1 MLKKEEFKIVTVAL
15 FPWPPLS
22 FQWPSNTTEIT
33 YMTGHQSSCIPT
45 DQDDGLVWKMAVDLC
60 DKRKTTVNRRLC
72 MGTDNPTLLGA
83 PPWTKL
89 GHSHLQHFASH
100 CPNHVFKALQ
110 NSYPTTIVQ
119 QMGSY
124 RDDLKG
130 KKEHPCSSAKFQT
143 SIPLNLLSQIS

>member
-1 MLKKEEFKIVTVAL
+1 MGLCGKWLWIFVTRERQ
-15 FPWPPLS
+15 
-22 FQWPSNTTEIT
+22 QWIGDCAWAQN
-33 YMTGHQSSCIPT
+33 
-45 DQDDGLVWKMAVDLC
+45 
-60 DKRKTTVNRRLC
+60 
-72 MGTDNPTLLGA
+72 NPTLLGA
-83 PPWTKL
+83 PPWTKP

-119 QMGSY
+119 QMGGY

-143 SIPLNLLSQIS
+143 QIIPNLLDSWQLNVKIRVKGMSHHLSSTNLTPSHTPFSLILQDHISTHNSSWP